1 MTTWKPDAAEQIY
14 LNTVLSMTIDC
25 LQGKG
30 TDKARTYVMNLK
42 MLAKRLEESSLQ
54 TTTNE
59 EKK

>member
-1 MTTWKPDAAEQIY
+1 
-14 LNTVLSMTIDC
+14 MTIDC

-30 TDKARTYVMNLK
+30 TDKAGTYVMNLK